1 MNDGPSSFGGL
12 QKEWSLLV
20 HSFLDQT
27 PTDKKIIP
35 KLNPQDLTMDQVK
48 ILKKDLSHQRKVL
61 NQKIEAIKSEI
72 EKLTSIL
79 ENLKLVGSA
88 TAGIHDE
95 IDLLHL
101 HGEKI
106 SNEIFSIEQKINKI
120 HDLKDRIMKL
130 PDFSTHFE
138 K

>member
-20 HSFLDQT
+20 HSFLDQA

-72 EKLTSIL
+72 EKLSNVI
-79 ENLKLVGSA
+79 ENLKLVGSS
-88 TAGIHDE
+88 TANFHDE
-95 IDLLHL
+95 IDLLHQS
-101 HGEKI
+101 GEKI
-106 SNEIFSIEQKINKI
+106 SGEIFIVEQKINKI
-120 HDLKDRIMKL
+120 HDLKDRMMKL
-130 PDFSTHFE
+130 PDFSGAVV
-138 K
+138 